1 MIALLNTNDIGVAG
15 ATDWLAK
22 TGLESTKGSVSAVE
36 HSFVQL
42 MTSLEKGA
50 TPILSQMDMPDQA
63 LEQLPTPQGAAV
75 PDQPANAQDG
85 ALFLLAMAASVGS
98 AKAGLDPQA
107 AVAAGDDLP
116 VADMDGVVLG
126 DQPADFWDVT
136 QITQIQILPF
146 DPDIM
151 ADQSTAL
158 QPVVLIGV
166 PLDLLHGD
174 IGLARAALV
183 AVVPHGDAALVTA
196 SDPGF
201 EGMILPVLAAGPM
214 SAQAMAAGP
223 VAESVKKMT
232 PDGWKLTVDQITSPL
247 AGPKAGLGLDALSN
261 PEMTAESP
269 VILLQPGALVLQ
281 GDRVTPPL
289 VAAVK
294 MDAVPGTMVSLLTL
308 AQQGADPQQVP
319 VALTAAEQSPAT
331 LSALPQA
338 QAGLPA
344 AVAGPDPFA
353 GATRA
358 PMAETAVQITP
369 TQQPADAD
377 VLTLQTAPSPTVA
390 ADGPE
395 AMLNARA
402 AMQPGTGAAPQI
414 GTAKARAQNDIMP
427 AIAPDQAVTGMTVPK
442 TAPLTAEASMIAAQH
457 MPRPPVA
464 PILGA
469 DPVLPTMAQI
479 DSASGGA
486 GTALQNG
493 NGQAGSGVGGQ
504 AAASL
509 QGQMEAALDVRQQG
523 WTKILVNRAI
533 NAAQAGGALTIK
545 ILPAHLGQITLK
557 LSEGKRGTDL
567 RIVADVPA
575 TAAMLRDVQDQ
586 LSSAFDSAGL
596 TLGTYSASTG
606 NNGGESGQKD
616 GPTDQ
621 LALSELAIDT
631 VENGDDMARADNLSR
646 INILL

>member
-22 TGLESTKGSVSAVE
+22 TGLESTKASVSAVE

-63 LEQLPTPQGAAV
+63 LEQLPTPQGAAG

-98 AKAGLDPQA
+98 AKAGLDPVA
-107 AVAAGDDLP
+107 AAAAGDDLP
-116 VADMDGVVLG
+116 VADMDGVALG

-136 QITQIQILPF
+136 QITQIQILPV

-158 QPVVLIGV
+158 QPVVLVGV
-166 PLDLLHGD
+166 PLDLPHGD

-183 AVVPHGDAALVTA
+183 AVTPQDDAALVTA

-214 SAQAMAAGP
+214 SAQATADGA
-223 VAESVKKMT
+223 VADSVKKMT
-232 PDGWKLTVDQITSPL
+232 PDGWKLTVDQMTSPL
-247 AGPKAGLGLDALSN
+247 AGPDAGLGLDALSN
-261 PEMTAESP
+261 PEMAAESP
-269 VILLQPGALVLQ
+269 VILLQPGSLALQ

-319 VALTAAEQSPAT
+319 VALTGAAQSPAT
-331 LSALPQA
+331 LSALPPV

-353 GATRA
+353 GAARA

-369 TQQPADAD
+369 TQQPAD

-390 ADGPE
+390 ADGSE
-395 AMLNARA
+395 DLLNARA
-402 AMQPGTGAAPQI
+402 AMLPGTGAAPQI
-414 GTAKARAQNDIMP
+414 GIAKARAQNDMMP
-427 AIAPDQAVTGMTVPK
+427 AIAPDQAVTGMAVPK
-442 TAPLTAEASMIAAQH
+442 TAPLTAEASVIATQH
-457 MPRPPVA
+457 MSRPPV
-464 PILGA
+464 PPTLGA
-469 DPVLPTMAQI
+469 DPVLPTMTQI
-479 DSASGGA
+479 DNASGGA
-486 GTALQNG
+486 GTASQNG

-509 QGQMEAALDVRQQG
+509 QGQIEAALDVRQQG

-621 LALSELAIDT
+621 PALSELAIDT